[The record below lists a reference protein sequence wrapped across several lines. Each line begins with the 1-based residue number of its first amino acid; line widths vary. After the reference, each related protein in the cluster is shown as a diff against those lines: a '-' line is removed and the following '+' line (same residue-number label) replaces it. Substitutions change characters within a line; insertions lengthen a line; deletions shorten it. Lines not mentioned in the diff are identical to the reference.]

1 MHSSSGSQSGTQQ
14 SREDTRPGES
24 AVTEP
29 QLGWLDCV
37 YKRLEKSYNYT
48 MCIK

>member
-1 MHSSSGSQSGTQQ
+1 MQSSTGPQSGSQQ

-29 QLGWLDCV
+29 ELGWLDCV
-37 YKRLEKSYNYT
+37 
-48 MCIK
+48 